1 MTDNFLKKQQELIAA
16 QMLAFDELDSQLED
30 LRTESE
36 DAAKV
41 FKNRMLEMTKAR
53 EGKVEANRKI
63 IAETEAQIIQAIKNA
78 GQRLKDIKSGKVTQQ
93 QQPQRQ

>member
-1 MTDNFLKKQQELIAA
+1 M
-16 QMLAFDELDSQLED
+16 ED

-78 GQRLKDIKSGKVTQQ
+78 GQRLKDIKSGKVTTQQ